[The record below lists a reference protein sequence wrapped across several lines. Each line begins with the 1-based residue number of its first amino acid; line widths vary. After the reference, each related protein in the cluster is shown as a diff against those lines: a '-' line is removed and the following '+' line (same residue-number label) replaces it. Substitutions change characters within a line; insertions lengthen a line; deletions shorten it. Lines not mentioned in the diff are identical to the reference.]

1 MPMEAGGVKDGRA
14 FLLESCSASV
24 EPHDGREQSGHI
36 VSSHCGMGSSSWKAS
51 QFRAR

>member
-24 EPHDGREQSGHI
+24 EPHDGRD
-36 VSSHCGMGSSSWKAS
+36 S
-51 QFRAR
+51 QATS